1 MSNRGLQWFERTD
14 GGQLKLLGT
23 AGVTGRRLLGQEK
36 QAGEKELA
44 NPQSPAGHT
53 ERQVG
58 KILPPI
64 HLPQGTFSV
73 HTCRPLRASLP

>member
-36 QAGEKELA
+36 QAEEKELA
-44 NPQSPAGHT
+44 NPQSPAGH
-53 ERQVG
+53 R
-58 KILPPI
+58 KASRKKFCLPSIFP
-64 HLPQGTFSV
+64 
-73 HTCRPLRASLP
+73 RALSLSTLADP